1 MKYEKNQYSEGFS
14 ICALIIAGAFL
25 YWGISSFIPWNWWS
39 WWGFISTGIGIAILV
54 SQIYALANRSKL
66 RSVVLA
72 EFQQNPE
79 ATVEEIVNNTRISRK
94 DVYAIILDLKASGQL
109 VGKFSTTTG
118 QIKHLSIPEKE
129 IPTETQPK
137 YCSNCGTPISKKD
150 NAKYCAYCGAQ
161 I

>member
-25 YWGISSFIPWNWWS
+25 YWGITSLIPWDNWS

-54 SQIYALANRSKL
+54 SQIYAITNRSKL
-66 RSVVLA
+66 RNVVLT
-72 EFQQNPE
+72 EFQENPE
-79 ATVEEIVNNTRISRK
+79 ASIEEVARITGISRK
-94 DVYAIILDLKASGQL
+94 DINAIILDLKASGQL
-109 VGKFSTTTG
+109 RGKFNTTTG

-129 IPTETQPK
+129 AVSEEQAK
-137 YCSNCGTPISKKD
+137 YCGNCGTPITKD
-150 NAKYCAYCGAQ
+150 AAQYCSYCGAE